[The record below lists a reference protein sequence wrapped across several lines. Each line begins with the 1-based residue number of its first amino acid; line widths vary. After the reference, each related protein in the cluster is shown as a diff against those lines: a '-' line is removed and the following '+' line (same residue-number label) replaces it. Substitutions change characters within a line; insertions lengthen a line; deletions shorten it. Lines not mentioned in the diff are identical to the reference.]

1 MSKYT
6 TTVRDIC
13 NEILLRDEAIIM
25 PSSNMGVYEILIKTW
40 DKIFDPTA
48 FVFWRPELKG
58 MFCTDILRHYYT
70 REIGFETVGL
80 WKLKLNTRMREI
92 MPYYNQLFETTAIE
106 YDPFNDT
113 DYTRT
118 VEGKESGENNRA
130 ENTDRN
136 GEGSSGESY
145 NSNKK
150 ENGNNK
156 NVNKFSDTP
165 QGGLIGVENDN
176 YLTNVTIDTGE
187 GENNSDISG
196 VRNANNSNKESISL
210 IGTGAFANS
219 NNLVEHIV
227 GKRSGISYSKAMMEY
242 RDSLINVELMVF
254 DELRDLFMLLW

>member
-6 TTVRDIC
+6 TQVRDIC
-13 NEILLRDEAIIM
+13 NEILLRDEPITM
-25 PSSNMGVYEILIKTW
+25 PKQNMTVDEILRETW
-40 DKIFDPTA
+40 DKIFDW
-48 FVFWRPELKG
+48 FNFWHPEVRGL
-58 MFCTDILRHYYT
+58 FCMDILRHYYT

-80 WKLKLNTRMREI
+80 WKLKLNTKIREI
-92 MPYYNQLFETTAIE
+92 MPYYNKMFETTAMI
-106 YDPFNDT
+106 YDPFYDT

-136 GEGSSGESY
+136 GEGNSGESY

-150 ENGNNK
+150 DSGKNK
-156 NVNKFSDTP
+156 SVNKFSDTP

-176 YLTNVTIDTGE
+176 YLTNVTIGTGE
-187 GENNSDISG
+187 GENDSDISG
-196 VRNANNSNKESISL
+196 RRNASNSNKETISL

-219 NNLVEHIV
+219 NNMVEHIV

-254 DELRDLFMLLW
+254 DELKDLFMLLW